1 MLSTTRGISLFFPR
15 SSYSPAALK
24 RKPIVA
30 KGGET
35 RKNKS
40 AAERNTAKTESITNG
55 KLMNKKQNRRLSL

>member
-1 MLSTTRGISLFFPR
+1 MVSTTRGISLFFPR

-30 KGGET
+30 KGGEA

-40 AAERNTAKTESITNG
+40 AAVNPWFVY
-55 KLMNKKQNRRLSL
+55 L